1 MRGNSINVGDKSD
14 NLLLCKIKC
23 TSCFPSSLL
32 LETLTPVV
40 RSPVDI
46 LFAKFWISIKGLQI
60 ILPKIRDAM
69 NTTTV
74 KDRSIMIMTVII
86 VWYFA

>member
-1 MRGNSINVGDKSD
+1 MLEISPT
-14 NLLLCKIKC
+14 
-23 TSCFPSSLL
+23 TSCCARSSAPAVFPSSFL

-74 KDRSIMIMTVII
+74 KARSIMIMTVII